1 MCLVFQVRY
10 AHLNYFNYFTEIED
24 TFIRRR
30 GKHLLL
36 SSMDWALI
44 ESWKEMGVPLYVAL
58 RGIDR
63 AFDSFEAK
71 PRRRSVKTLM
81 YCQEEV
87 EAQFAEWSESQIGAG
102 PVDPNSDLPADE
114 PSDAQLPF
122 PRTVIVTHLNRATA
136 DLEQLLKE
144 RKGKIEDDFCDTL
157 ARTIARLQDLKSD
170 FETAVRPSAERLE
183 DSLASLEKMLDES
196 LLAHLP
202 AEDLAAIRDETHLQL
217 KSYRSR
223 MDAGMYKQTFDNL
236 LLKRIRQ
243 QSDVPRLSLF
253 YL

>member
-1 MCLVFQVRY
+1 
-10 AHLNYFNYFTEIED
+10 
-24 TFIRRR
+24 
-30 GKHLLL
+30 
-36 SSMDWALI
+36 MDWALI

-63 AFDSFEAK
+63 AFDSYEAK
-71 PRRRSVKTLM
+71 PRRRSVKTLI

-87 EAQFAEWSESQIGAG
+87 EAQFAEWRESQIGAG
-102 PVDPNSDLPADE
+102 SGDTNGDQPIGEPNDT
-114 PSDAQLPF
+114 DAQLPF
-122 PRTVIVTHLNRATA
+122 PREVILAHLNRATG

-144 RKGKIEDDFCDTL
+144 RKRTNEDDFCDTL
-157 ARTIARLQDLKSD
+157 ARTIARLQDLKMD
-170 FETAVRPSAERLE
+170 FENALRPSAERLE

-196 LLAHLP
+196 LFAHIP
-202 AEDLAAIRDETHLQL
+202 AEDLAAIRDETQTQL

-236 LLKRIRQ
+236 LLKRLRE
-243 QSDVPRLSLF
+243 QSYIPRLSLF